1 MLVRANAEKQSFS
14 KTKAPKRGFVLWA
27 QLDLNQR
34 PGGFGGYSGSATFL
48 LDEKRN
54 YAILY
59 YEQVAIILYK
69 SGKIFEYIYL

>member
-34 PGGFGGYSGSATFL
+34 PGVLGDIPDRLHFCLTRSGIMLS
-48 LDEKRN
+48 
-54 YAILY
+54 
-59 YEQVAIILYK
+59 
-69 SGKIFEYIYL
+69 YIMNR